1 VTTPIKRPIPV
12 TPLLSLYRAMR
23 ASSQGQRLGMAG
35 ELTDSADEVVARIAE
50 SIEQFCSYDNVS
62 EPFCPAHAPLP
73 PPPAIV
79 NGRTMAA
86 ALQQSPQKV
95 SGDGAFSF
103 DVVDYEVPP
112 ARTTQ
117 KAALMLNRFT
127 DGRPSTTTMAID
139 LLLRHEDGAVIIGE
153 VKVAKAQGYDTDS
166 VLALVQ
172 ALAAATQFSTPPQQ
186 ARLTRWYSNAFSAP
200 MPLEVAVIAY
210 HPPKLAAATLQP
222 ALDGAARAL
231 ARALTASPR
240 FPPEIRHIRF
250 LRATGSPSNLVIV
263 EA

>member
-1 VTTPIKRPIPV
+1 MKRPIPV
-12 TPLLSLYRAMR
+12 TPLLCLYRTMR
-23 ASSQGQRLGMAG
+23 ASSQGERLALAEELIAG
-35 ELTDSADEVVARIAE
+35 ADEVAARITE
-50 SIEQFCSYDNVS
+50 SIDQFRPYDNVS
-62 EPFCPAHAPLP
+62 EPFCPAHARLSL
-73 PPPAIV
+73 PPAIV

-86 ALQQSPQKV
+86 ALQQSPQTV

-117 KAALMLNRFT
+117 NALLMLNRFA
-127 DGRPSTTTMAID
+127 DGRRSTATMSVD
-139 LLLRHEDGAVIIGE
+139 LLLRHEDGAAVIGE
-153 VKVAKAQGYDTDS
+153 VKVAKANGYDTDS

-200 MPLEVAVIAY
+200 MPLDIAVIAY

-231 ARALTASPR
+231 AWALTASPR

-250 LRATGSPSNLVIV
+250 LRATGSPSSLVIV
-263 EA
+263 DA